1 MHMYRRIQALAAGD
15 SMPMV
20 SAGDRAPDYLCM
32 DDVDE
37 DIVTLDDESELRE
50 SESEFVC
57 GGERG
62 SDGEGVCVREVCVW
76 MLTRILSRS
85 MMRVS

>member
-1 MHMYRRIQALAAGD
+1 MRVKSHPHLYCHTCILQLKKKNVHFFSIFFGVRRINALAAGD

-37 DIVTLDDESELRE
+37 DIVTLDEDD
-50 SESEFVC
+50 
-57 GGERG
+57 RG
-62 SDGEGVCVREVCVW
+62 ALNSALIEPE
-76 MLTRILSRS
+76 
-85 MMRVS
+85 

>member
-37 DIVTLDDESELRE
+37 DIVTLEDESELRE
-50 SESEFVC
+50 C
-57 GGERG
+57 
-62 SDGEGVCVREVCVW
+62 VCVRGGGRE
-76 MLTRILSRS
+76 REGERE
-85 MMRVS
+85 

>member
-1 MHMYRRIQALAAGD
+1 MCVCVCRRIQALAAGD

-50 SESEFVC
+50 RDR
-57 GGERG
+57 ER
-62 SDGEGVCVREVCVW
+62 ERERERERKRERERVRE
-76 MLTRILSRS
+76 
-85 MMRVS
+85 

>member
-1 MHMYRRIQALAAGD
+1 MCIYFRRINALAAGD

-37 DIVTLDDESELRE
+37 DIVTLEDEDLVTLGA
-50 SESEFVC
+50 FTYC
-57 GGERG
+57 
-62 SDGEGVCVREVCVW
+62 
-76 MLTRILSRS
+76 IYI
-85 MMRVS
+85 